1 MGKKAESSNIIE
13 INSKKIEVNDFHG
26 KSLIEL
32 QAIASELGIEENI
45 YRKNELIIK
54 ILKAVS
60 EKNDGNSIFYGKGV
74 LEILPDGY
82 GFLRSQVYNYT
93 PTQEDIYV
101 APFLIRKMGLR
112 KGHEIYGTLR
122 LPKNGEKYLALDK
135 IELVNNFPPE
145 KIRSTKYFEELTP
158 LHPFERFILETE
170 RDELSGRI
178 LDILVPVGKGQRG
191 LIISPARAG
200 KTILLQ
206 KIANSIT
213 KNNPEVYIMILLIAE
228 RPEEVTDFKRNT
240 KADIIASTFDELP
253 RKHIEVADTVI
264 ERAKRIV
271 EFGKDVVIL
280 LDSLTRF
287 CRAHNAEAP
296 HSGKVMTGGI
306 DITALS
312 GPKKFFGSARKIEE
326 GGSLTIIATCLV
338 DTGSRMDE
346 VIYEEFKGTGN
357 MEVHLSRELSQR
369 RIFPAIDITRSG
381 TRREELLLHPDEL
394 KRIWLMRKA
403 LADVN
408 PIEAVPT
415 LMEKLKKYK
424 TNTEFLLSLK
434 I

>member
-1 MGKKAESSNIIE
+1 MKKKSESSGTIDITEKE
-13 INSKKIEVNDFHG
+13 IVVNDFHG
-26 KSLIEL
+26 KSIVEL
-32 QAIASELGIEENI
+32 QSIASEIGVEDNNI

-54 ILKAVS
+54 ILKTLS
-60 EKNDGNSIFYGKGV
+60 EKNGQTFFARGV
-74 LEILPDGY
+74 LEILSEGY
-82 GFLRSQVYNYT
+82 GFLRSAAYNYSA
-93 PTQEDIYV
+93 TQEDIYV
-101 APFLIRKMGLR
+101 APFIIRRTGLR
-112 KGHEIYGTLR
+112 KGHEVYGTIR
-122 LPKNGEKYLALDK
+122 LPKEGEKYLALDRV
-135 IELVNNFPPE
+135 IEVNGIAPE
-145 KIRSTKYFEELTP
+145 KVKGTKYFEELTP
-158 LHPFERFILETE
+158 LHPYERFILETE
-170 RDELSGRI
+170 KDEMSGRI
-178 LDILVPVGKGQRG
+178 LDLLIPIGKGQRG

-206 KIANSIT
+206 KVANSIT
-213 KNNPEVYIMILLIAE
+213 KNNPEVYIVILLIAE
-228 RPEEVTDFKRNT
+228 RPEEVTDFRRNT
-240 KADIIASTFDELP
+240 KAEIIASTFDELP

-264 ERAKRIV
+264 ERSKRMV

-357 MEVHLSRELSQR
+357 MEIHLIRPLAER

-381 TRREELLLHPDEL
+381 TRREELLMHPDEL
-394 KRIWLMRKA
+394 KRVWLMRKA
-403 LADVN
+403 LADVD
-408 PIEAVPT
+408 PLEAVPT

-424 TNTEFLLSLK
+424 NNAEFLMSLK
-434 I
+434 V

>member
-1 MGKKAESSNIIE
+1 
-13 INSKKIEVNDFHG
+13 V
-26 KSLIEL
+26 L
-32 QAIASELGIEENI
+32 
-45 YRKNELIIK
+45 RKL
-54 ILKAVS
+54 A
-60 EKNDGNSIFYGKGV
+60 EKNNCVFYGKGV
-74 LEILPDGY
+74 LEILQEGY
-82 GFLRSQVYNYT
+82 GFLRSPVYNYT
-93 PTQEDIYV
+93 ATQEDMYV
-101 APFLIRKMGLR
+101 PPFLIRKHWLR
-112 KGHEIYGTLR
+112 KGHEVYGIVR
-122 LPKNGEKYLALDK
+122 LPKEGEKYIALDK
-135 IELVNNFPPE
+135 VETVNDLPAE
-145 KIRSTKYFEELTP
+145 KIRGMKWFEELTP
-158 LHPFERFILETE
+158 LHPYERFVLETDK
-170 RDELSGRI
+170 DEISGRVVD
-178 LDILVPVGKGQRG
+178 LLVPIGKGQRG

-206 KIANSIT
+206 KIANSIA

-240 KADIIASTFDELP
+240 KAEIIASTFDELP
-253 RKHIEVADTVI
+253 KKHIDVADIVV
-264 ERAKRIV
+264 ERAKRMV
-271 EFGKDVVIL
+271 ECGKDVVIL

-357 MEVHLSRELSQR
+357 MEIHLSRALAER

-403 LADVN
+403 LADIDPV
-408 PIEAVPT
+408 EAVPT
-415 LMEKLKKYK
+415 LIERLKKHK
-424 TNTEFLLSLK
+424 TNAEFLLSLK
-434 I
+434 V

>member
-1 MGKKAESSNIIE
+1 MGKKAEGSDSIIDINQKE
-13 INSKKIEVNDFHG
+13 ILVNNFHG
-26 KSLIEL
+26 KSMMEL
-32 QAIASELGIEENI
+32 QSIASELGIEENI
-45 YRKNELIIK
+45 YRKNDLIIK
-54 ILKAVS
+54 ILRAIS
-60 EKNDGNSIFYGKGV
+60 EKNGGCILYGRGV
-74 LEILPDGY
+74 LEILPEGY
-82 GFLRSQVYNYT
+82 GFLRLGTYNYAA
-93 PTQEDIYV
+93 TQEDIYV
-101 APFLIRKMGLR
+101 PPFLIKKIGLR
-112 KGHEIYGTLR
+112 KGHEVYGTIR
-122 LPKNGEKYLALDK
+122 LPKEGEKYLA
-135 IELVNNFPPE
+135 IEKVETVNNFPVD
-145 KIRSTKYFEELTP
+145 KVKGIKYFEELTP
-158 LHPFERFILETE
+158 LHPYERFILETSQ
-170 RDELSGRI
+170 DELSGRI
-178 LDILVPVGKGQRG
+178 LDLLVPIGKGQRG

-206 KIANSIT
+206 KIANSIA
-213 KNNPEVYIMILLIAE
+213 KNNPEVYIIILLVAE

-240 KADIIASTFDELP
+240 KAEIVASTFDELP
-253 RKHIEVADTVI
+253 KKHIEVADTVI
-264 ERAKRIV
+264 ERAKRMV

-312 GPKKFFGSARKIEE
+312 GPKQFFGSARKIEE

-357 MEVHLSRELSQR
+357 MEIHLSRELAER

-381 TRREELLLHPDEL
+381 TRREELLLHPEEL

-408 PIEAVPT
+408 PVEAVPT

-434 I
+434 L